1 MTPQEF
7 SSERRTLID
16 QLIGMLVDL
25 FGGLGS
31 WRQEDAEA
39 FTEQAIPLVQAS
51 QQTLAALSS
60 VFVAAQASE
69 QLGYEVAPP
78 GIPDGSAVDLRRGVT
93 PAQVYRRPFATV
105 YTHLAR
111 GEPLAEA
118 VEHGQNRLAEIVE
131 ADLQQCY
138 ARAVQAAIDSVEVD
152 PGDEASYW
160 RRTLVGETNCA
171 LCVIASTQRYRVEDL
186 NPIHP
191 GCDCR
196 VDPIFGEDPGQVIE
210 PELLEQVHAAVEELT
225 GEHDRGGRATDYRQ
239 LMVTMTPEHGELG
252 PMLVRPRDHFTSA
265 DDL

>member
-1 MTPQEF
+1 MGPEEF
-7 SSERRTLID
+7 SAQRRTLID
-16 QLIGMLVDL
+16 QLIGMLTDL

-31 WRQEDAEA
+31 WRREDVEA
-39 FTEQAIPLVQAS
+39 FADQALPAVRAS
-51 QQTLAALSS
+51 QQTLAALCA
-60 VFVAAQASE
+60 VYVAAQASE
-69 QLGYEVAPP
+69 QLGYEVPPP
-78 GIPDGSAVDLRRGVT
+78 GIPDADAVDLRQGVT
-93 PAQVYRRPFATV
+93 PEEVYRRPFATV

-111 GEPLAEA
+111 GEPIDAA
-118 VEHGQNRLAEIVE
+118 VEHGRARLAEIVE

-138 ARAVQAAIDSVEVD
+138 AHAVQAAIASVEVD
-152 PGDEASYW
+152 PGDRASFW

-196 VDPIFGEDPGQVIE
+196 VDPVFGPDPGQVIE
-210 PELLEQVHAAVEELT
+210 PDLLEQVHAAVEALT
-225 GEHDRGGRATDYRQ
+225 GASDRGGRATDYRQ

-252 PMLVRPRDHFTSA
+252 PMLVRPRDRFTGA